1 MCQKKA
7 VDSAVD
13 LDALIQVSVPM
24 SHVKTRGY
32 GQGER
37 NDDGSSCWPAAH
49 SHEKEADQAKRNSAE
64 PPKPAKAKAPP
75 PLPHAGVQQ
84 TIPWDNRF
92 EKKRNDDG
100 SSCWPAA
107 HAHQKEADQAKRNS
121 AEQPKPV
128 KAKAPPPLLHAGVQQ
143 TIPLDGRFEETQEKT
158 QTF

>member
-37 NDDGSSCWPAAH
+37 NDGESSCWPAEH
-49 SHEKEADQAKRNSAE
+49 THENEADQAKRNSAE
-64 PPKPAKAKAPP
+64 QPKPAKAKAPP

-84 TIPWDNRF
+84 TIP
-92 EKKRNDDG
+92 
-100 SSCWPAA
+100 
-107 HAHQKEADQAKRNS
+107 
-121 AEQPKPV
+121 
-128 KAKAPPPLLHAGVQQ
+128 
-143 TIPLDGRFEETQEKT
+143 LDGRFEETQQKS
-158 QTF
+158 QTFWEEGRQDRLHVKQSSR

>member
-37 NDDGSSCWPAAH
+37 NDVGSSCWPAAH

-64 PPKPAKAKAPP
+64 PPKPAKTKAPP
-75 PLPHAGVQQ
+75 PLPHAGVQKD
-84 TIPWDNRF
+84 IPWDERF
-92 EKKRNDDG
+92 G
-100 SSCWPAA
+100 
-107 HAHQKEADQAKRNS
+107 
-121 AEQPKPV
+121 QPTQV

-143 TIPLDGRFEETQEKT
+143 TIPLNERFEGTQEKS

>member
-24 SHVKTRGY
+24 SHVKTWGH

-37 NDDGSSCWPAAH
+37 NDVGSSCWSAAH

-64 PPKPAKAKAPP
+64 PPTPAKAKAPP
-75 PLPHAGVQQ
+75 PLPQAGVAKG
-84 TIPWDNRF
+84 IPW
-92 EKKRNDDG
+92 
-100 SSCWPAA
+100 
-107 HAHQKEADQAKRNS
+107 
-121 AEQPKPV
+121 
-128 KAKAPPPLLHAGVQQ
+128 
-143 TIPLDGRFEETQEKT
+143 DGRFEVEENPFEQKT